1 MERQLPAGDH
11 AYLIPAYFF
20 RLELHLLSVVDRLT
34 LQCKLD
40 CKPLKGIVDRREFQA
55 VPGGAFGA
63 PKEIEGRFF
72 EMQDQNKAQDI
83 ITMAISRREFLAG
96 SAASLAAIAVGQ
108 NAFSSE
114 AASRGISEATFNRAR
129 QRAAEMVSRMTVEEV
144 TQQLVNTT
152 PDLPKLGLS
161 RYQYWSEAL
170 HGVNVDGPI
179 TSFPQPIAL
188 GCSWNPEL
196 VDRVYTVVSD
206 EARAY
211 HNQKGFGLTFFSP
224 STVNMGLR
232 DPRWGRVGEN
242 FSEDP
247 LMVGIFGARVT
258 RAMQGNHPNYLKTI
272 ACAKHFICNE
282 TDSDRD
288 YADAAPDRR
297 SFWEYYVRGFE
308 ACVRDG
314 QVFSVMSAYNSLWGI
329 PCSASPLIL
338 TKILRER
345 WGFKGYV
352 VSDCDAIRDIYR
364 THHYVETAHE
374 AAALAIK
381 AGSDLNCGKTYSE
394 SLMKAVDEKLVS
406 EEAIRTALVR
416 VLTGRVLLGEFD
428 PAASVPW
435 SGLTLEILEGAK
447 HREVARESARQS
459 LVLLKNEGDLLPL
472 DKNRL
477 KSVAVIGPMAG
488 SCHLGGY
495 SGRASYLVSPY
506 GGICTALGSSPYS
519 GRIMAGEFIS
529 TSNYRGPIASYADDG
544 TQFLTNIHNND
555 WAQYGPIDFTGKT
568 AIAFRYAAEV
578 EGGIDV
584 YLDSRSN
591 ASLVSLQIVKAHDM
605 SDWQTATSVV
615 PKTEGSHIV
624 FLRFRSA
631 TRSSFINLSSLQL
644 DPVSSVAESAIRVS
658 YAPGCTIIG
667 PRNQALLEQ
676 ATEAARGADAAILFL
691 GVNRLLSDEGRDR
704 ESLDLPEVQ
713 HELAATVLAA
723 NPRTIVV
730 INSTCPVSFEAE
742 SQMASA
748 ILCSLFAG
756 EQQGNAIA
764 DAIFGD
770 YNPGGKL
777 CSTWYRD
784 VRQLPNF
791 HDYDIKHGRTYM
803 YFRGDPLYAFG
814 HGLSYT
820 TFSYQDIQI
829 SSGRLSKGIPVAIS
843 AEVANTGQRSGA
855 EVVQLYVQVEGTER
869 PIKQLAAFERLVLRP
884 GEKRTV
890 TFSLAHDHIAFQ
902 FWDEAKQTYTSTS
915 GTIKLLVGSSSI
927 DIRQQGQVRLELGET
942 T

>member
-1 MERQLPAGDH
+1 
-11 AYLIPAYFF
+11 
-20 RLELHLLSVVDRLT
+20 
-34 LQCKLD
+34 
-40 CKPLKGIVDRREFQA
+40 
-55 VPGGAFGA
+55 
-63 PKEIEGRFF
+63 
-72 EMQDQNKAQDI
+72 
-83 ITMAISRREFLAG
+83 MAISRREFLAG
-96 SAASLAAIAVGQ
+96 SAMSLAAIAVGRS
-108 NAFSSE
+108 AFSSE
-114 AASRGISEATFNRAR
+114 PATRGISEAVFNRAR
-129 QRAAEMVSRMTVEEV
+129 QRAADMVNKMTVEEV

-152 PDLPKLGLS
+152 PELPRLGLA

-196 VDRVYTVVSD
+196 IDRVYTAVSD
-206 EARAY
+206 ETRAY

-224 STVNMGLR
+224 ATVNMGLR

-247 LMVGIFGARVT
+247 LMAGIFGAQVT
-258 RAMQGNHPNYLKTI
+258 RAMQGDHPDYLKTI

-282 TDSDRD
+282 TDTDRD

-308 ACVRDG
+308 ACVREG

-329 PCSASPLIL
+329 PCSASPLLL

-352 VSDCDAIRDIYR
+352 VSDCDAIRDIYQ
-364 THHYVETAHE
+364 THHYVETPQE

-394 SLMKAVDEKLVS
+394 SLMKAAEGKLVS
-406 EEAIRTALVR
+406 EEDIRTALVR
-416 VLTGRVLLGEFD
+416 ILTGRVLLGEFD
-428 PAASVPW
+428 PPASVPW
-435 SGLTLEILEGAK
+435 SSLTPEILEGQK
-447 HREVARESARQS
+447 HRELAREAARQS
-459 LVLLKNEGDLLPL
+459 LVLLKNDGNLLPL
-472 DKNRL
+472 DKNHLR
-477 KSVAVIGPMAG
+477 SVAVIGPLAG

-506 GGICTALGSSPYS
+506 GGICTALGRSPYS
-519 GRIMAGEFIS
+519 GSIPAGQFIS
-529 TSNYRGPIASYADDG
+529 TSNYRGPSVAYADDG
-544 TQFLTNIHNND
+544 TEFLTNIRNNS
-555 WAQYGPIDFTGKT
+555 WAQYGPINLTGKT
-568 AIAFRYAAEV
+568 AIAIRYTAEL

-584 YLDSRSN
+584 YLDSRAN
-591 ASLVSLQIVKAHDM
+591 APLVSLQTVKTHDM
-605 SDWQTATSVV
+605 SDWQTATTEI
-615 PKTEGSHIV
+615 PTTEGSHIV

-631 TRSSFINLSSLQL
+631 TRNSFMNLSSFQL
-644 DPVSSVAESAIRVS
+644 DPVGSVAESAIRVS
-658 YAPGCTIIG
+658 YAPGSPIVG

-676 ATEAARGADAAILFL
+676 AAEAARNAGVVILFL

-713 HELAATVLAA
+713 HELAAKVLAA
-723 NPRTIVV
+723 NPRTVVV
-730 INSTCPVSFEAE
+730 INTTCPVSFEAE
-742 SQMASA
+742 SQRASA

-784 VRQLPNF
+784 VQQLPNF

-803 YFRGDPLYAFG
+803 YFRGEPLYPFG

-820 TFSYQDIQI
+820 TFSYQNLQI
-829 SSGRLSKGIPVAIS
+829 SGNRLSKEEPVSIS
-843 AEVANTGQRSGA
+843 VEVANTGQRSGD
-855 EVVQLYVQVEGTER
+855 EVMQLYVQVGGTDR
-869 PIKQLAAFERLVLRP
+869 PIKQLAAFGRLSLRP
-884 GEKRTV
+884 GEKRTAN
-890 TFSLAHDHIAFQ
+890 FSLAHDHIAFQ
-902 FWDEAKQTYTSTS
+902 FWDEANQTYAITP
-915 GTIKLLVGSSSI
+915 GTIKLMVGSSSI
-927 DIRQQGQVRLELGET
+927 DVRQQGQITLERHET
-942 T
+942 S